1 MWCYELSGNTGIVF
15 LLVFN
20 PDEAPVLS
28 NCAALERQGSGES
41 GHTLEKLKKVVSIFI
56 YSLDTAEVRRAMSSA
71 APVAN
76 IRPAP
81 TLKELV

>member
-41 GHTLEKLKKVVSIFI
+41 GHTLEELKKVVSIFI
-56 YSLDTAEVRRAMSSA
+56 YSLDTAEVRRAM
-71 APVAN
+71 
-76 IRPAP
+76 RPWA
-81 TLKELV
+81 ELCIK